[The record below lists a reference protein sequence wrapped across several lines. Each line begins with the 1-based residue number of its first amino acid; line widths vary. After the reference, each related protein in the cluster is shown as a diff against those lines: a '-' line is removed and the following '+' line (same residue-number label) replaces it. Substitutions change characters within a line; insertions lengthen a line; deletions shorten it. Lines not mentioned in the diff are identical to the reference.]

1 MSPPSSLFDSDIVG
15 SPSTPSIWST
25 QPSEIRHHLKETPR
39 STPTNVPH
47 TNAPPG
53 SHNLHQNG
61 LFKTVADLER
71 DLLNQP
77 KPLTLEELERN
88 ILTQGSLINNSIR
101 SVEEIEA
108 ELTGNRNRKPVGML
122 PPPPAAHLPP
132 PFMRPPVGLPP
143 PLGMPLPPHVR
154 GMNIPGVPMNGSVIL
169 PQMGQWPPGFPPNMS
184 QMPSNQSNQP
194 KCRSPIN
201 DQHRHHD
208 DTYDEY
214 SGLMS
219 TKEKQ
224 WLMSI
229 QINQLISDNP
239 YVDDYY
245 FTVLRLRFLG
255 KLRQGNERKDG
266 PKLILPERAKIEAK
280 TYAPAQFENSLGKLQ
295 VVTYTAPRRIIDV
308 SIAQSSESGQDP
320 QVAVKDLRK
329 FKQILLDI
337 ESMYVWLLDLEDAE
351 IRVAEDTDPGPH
363 HQAAADYQLKLQ
375 NFLSSGDRLLQV
387 MFVRKGKVT
396 RQIINLVVQRF
407 QYVADAM

>member
-25 QPSEIRHHLKETPR
+25 QPSEIRHHLKDTHR
-39 STPTNVPH
+39 NTPTNIPTTH
-47 TNAPPG
+47 APPG
-53 SHNLHQNG
+53 SSHNLQQNG
-61 LFKTVADLER
+61 FYKTVADLER
-71 DLLNQP
+71 DLLHQP
-77 KPLTLEELERN
+77 KSLTLEELERK
-88 ILTQGSLINNSIR
+88 ILTQSSLISNSIR

-108 ELTGNRNRKPVGML
+108 ELTGNRNQKPVTML
-122 PPPPAAHLPP
+122 PPPPTAHMRP

-154 GMNIPGVPMNGSVIL
+154 GMNMPGMPMNGSVIL

-184 QMPSNQSNQP
+184 QMPSNQSNQQ

-201 DQHRHHD
+201 DQHHHHD
-208 DTYDEY
+208 DSYDEY
-214 SGLMS
+214 AGLMS

-245 FTVLRLRFLG
+245 FTILRLRFLG

-320 QVAVKDLRK
+320 QVAAKDLRK

-351 IRVAEDTDPGPH
+351 IRVAEDTDPRPH
-363 HQAAADYQLKLQ
+363 QQAAADYQLKLQ
-375 NFLSSGDRLLQV
+375 NFLSNGDRLLQV
-387 MFVRKGKVT
+387 MYVRKGKVT
-396 RQIINLVVQRF
+396 ITELLILFILQVI
-407 QYVADAM
+407 